1 MRDGLRRRLA
11 MLFRRDRL
19 DRELDEELRAHLD
32 DLRRTFEDE
41 GHAPAEAARLARLR
55 LGGAAQLREASRD
68 EWRLGVLE
76 DVWQDARLAARG
88 LSRRPGFSAA
98 AIATLALGIGASTA
112 IFSVAYG
119 VSLRPL
125 PYHEP
130 NRLIR
135 VYEANAANGQLEQNV
150 SVGAFHDWREGAP
163 SLDAAALFSMGSV
176 RTVAGTDGL
185 RLRTMSVSPAFF
197 DVLGVRPLLGPGF
210 GAEREYTRFTT
221 DDVVLSH
228 TTWQRLFD
236 GRPDVAGQPLAF
248 TGVGGDDVMTVVGV
262 MPEGFSLAG
271 AGEVDVWLPQIVEL
285 PVHRMLRNWRYD
297 RVVARLAP
305 GATVERARAELEAIA
320 ARLATDFPASN
331 GGWSVTVEPLRDAVV
346 GDFGRATWLLLASV
360 VVVLLVACLNVG
372 GLLVARA
379 VARQRETAVR
389 VALGAGGWC
398 LLRLWLA
405 ETALLC
411 VAGAGLGL
419 LLAWLGVA
427 ALRAAAPPGIPR
439 LDAIALD
446 GPTLVVAALS
456 TLVAATAFTA
466 MPLGRVRRRDPSG
479 ALRDGSRGTGD
490 SRGRQTT
497 RAALTVAQ
505 CAGAAMLVVLA
516 VMLTRSFLRLTA
528 LDLGW
533 DGRGVISVEAQPTLP
548 PELRRP
554 WYARVEWADRVIERL
569 EATPGI
575 GRAAIGTELPL
586 GAPPFTSTLARGRGA
601 GAGDDARWPAVEHK
615 VSDGYFD
622 VMGIRLVAGRPFGP
636 DDRFTEAQMTAG
648 APVGTGAA
656 IVTEETARTLWPGA
670 SAVGRAL
677 WLPDID
683 YRVTWR
689 EVVGVVEDVQFRAVG
704 EPPGLHVF
712 LPWTQDSASARV
724 YVMAKASAGDADA
737 MSATARDVVRRV
749 EPGAAVDAVQS
760 LESLVERATAQ
771 PRFTSRLVAAFGA
784 LALTLAAVGIYG
796 TLAYL
801 VGARQREIG
810 IRLALGAP
818 RLGIVSHVARRGLAP
833 ALAGGAIGI
842 GAALAVARTFST
854 LLFEIEPLD
863 VPSLAAGGA
872 ALAGVALA
880 AAAGPALRAARV
892 DPVRALRTE

>member
-19 DRELDEELRAHLD
+19 DRELDEELRAHFD
-32 DLRRTFEDE
+32 DLRRAFEDE

-68 EWRLGVLE
+68 EWRLGVFE

-130 NRLIR
+130 DRLIR
-135 VYEANAANGQLEQNV
+135 VYEANAANGQLEQDV

-163 SLDAAALFSMGSV
+163 SLDAAALFSTGSV

-210 GAEREYTRFTT
+210 GPEREYTRFTT

-228 TTWQRLFD
+228 ATWQRLFN
-236 GRPDVAGQPLAF
+236 GRPDVAGQPLVF
-248 TGVGGDDVMTVVGV
+248 TGVGDDDVMTVVGV
-262 MPEGFSLAG
+262 MPEGFSFAG
-271 AGEVDVWLPQIVEL
+271 DVDVWLPQIVEL

-320 ARLATDFPASN
+320 ARLAADFPASN
-331 GGWSVTVEPLRDAVV
+331 AGWSVTVEPLRDAVI

-379 VARQRETAVR
+379 VTRQRETAVR
-389 VALGAGGWC
+389 VALGAGGWR

-446 GPTLVVAALS
+446 WPTLVVAALS
-456 TLVAATAFTA
+456 TLVAAVVFTA
-466 MPLGRVRRRDPSG
+466 MPMGRARRRDPGG
-479 ALRDGSRGTGD
+479 ALRDGSRATGD
-490 SRGRQTT
+490 SRGRHTT

-516 VMLTRSFLRLTA
+516 VMLTRSLQRLTA

-533 DGRGVISVEAQPTLP
+533 DGRGVISVDAEPTLP

-601 GAGDDARWPAVEHK
+601 SAGDDARWPAVEHK
-615 VSDGYFD
+615 VTDGYFD

-656 IVTEETARTLWPGA
+656 IVTEETARTLWPGE
-670 SAVGRAL
+670 SSVGRAL

-689 EVVGVVEDVQFRAVG
+689 EVVGVIEDVQFRAVG

-737 MSATARDVVRRV
+737 VAATARDVVRRV
-749 EPGAAVDAVQS
+749 EPGAAVDAVRS

-784 LALTLAAVGIYG
+784 LALILAAVGIYG

-801 VGARQREIG
+801 VGARTREIG

-818 RLGIVSHVARRGLAP
+818 RRGIVSSVMRRGLAP
-833 ALAGGAIGI
+833 ALAGGVLGLA
-842 GAALAVARTFST
+842 AALALARAFSS
-854 LLFEIEPLD
+854 LLFDVEPMDL
-863 VPSLAAGGA
+863 PSIAAGGA
-872 ALAGVALA
+872 ALIVVAIA
-880 AAAGPALRAARV
+880 AAAGPARRAGRV
-892 DPVRALRTE
+892 NPVEALKTE